1 MSESERTEG
10 ALSPVAAPDARAAL
24 DPLDAA
30 LLEQV
35 IIGGDLARLT
45 PDQRVAYYRAVC
57 ESLGLN
63 PLTQPFE
70 YIRLQDRLRLYAK
83 REATDQLRRLHNISI
98 QIVSREYQGDMY
110 IVIARATTPDGR
122 TDESTGAV
130 CLTGL
135 AGANLGNAV
144 MKAETKGK
152 RRVTLSICG
161 LGWMDESEVESV
173 PVARR
178 VNVTEDGEIVDAG
191 FNAGL
196 HAGQPA
202 PARQPSGGAAQMVT
216 GAAYRAKL
224 LRRWAQVCAQADAL
238 GVAYDQLPAEVDADA
253 IIARGRALKERIA
266 QARQAQSARSTPA
279 AAEEQAA

>member
-178 VNVTEDGEIVDAG
+178 VKVTEDGEIVDAG
-191 FNAGL
+191 FST
-196 HAGQPA
+196 GQPS
-202 PARQPSGGAAQMVT
+202 PARRAAGGVAQEDT
-216 GAAYRAKL
+216 GAAYRARL
-224 LRRWAQVCAQADAL
+224 LRRWAQVCAEADAL
-238 GVAYDQLPAEVDADA
+238 GVTYDPLPADVGAEA
-253 IIARGRALKERIA
+253 IIAQGRALKERIA
-266 QARQAQSARSTPA
+266 QARSTRSTSA
-279 AAEEQAA
+279 TAEEQAA